1 MIKYL
6 ILMLYFTGAK
16 AGREKII
23 YENSQAISDSHKD
36 LALWFWYFVSLRRQN
51 RKFCFLLV

>member
-16 AGREKII
+16 ACREKII
-23 YENSQAISDSHKD
+23 YGNSQAITDSHKV
-36 LALWFWYFVSLRRQN
+36 LALWFWFISFHSKEDKIWSFV
-51 RKFCFLLV
+51 FY